1 MAEGQHYLTFPVC
14 LLSNGITDIRTVTD
28 NIMNYC
34 AYNRAC
40 KECGTI
46 EQRMT
51 QAGHYFN
58 LTWGDWKSSYDKG
71 KLLFD
76 QTPARSPVTSINK
89 DIVFDFYANSKT
101 EFEIICFLAFA
112 GIRSILQ
119 TKPYVKITNEY
130 LLARMAGRNTI
141 KDVNRYHKFPKEFE
155 KYIIKGIP
163 NRYQMDK
170 IKTELQN
177 HWGLKIYARFTRG
190 FYVSF
195 EGKMKFEDLV
205 FEVEKRRKS
214 NIEKLRKTEQQQ
226 AVNKALNKIFKT
238 TP

>member
-1 MAEGQHYLTFPVC
+1 MAQGQTYLTFPVW
-14 LLSNGITDIRTVTD
+14 LLQNGLSDIRAVTD

-34 AYNRAC
+34 GYVNAC
-40 KECGTI
+40 KENGT
-46 EQRMT
+46 EEARMKKSG
-51 QAGHYFN
+51 QN
-58 LTWGDWKSSYDKG
+58 LGITWGNWEMVHASG
-71 KLLFD
+71 KKLYEN
-76 QTPARSPVTSINK
+76 TPLRPPMTSINK
-89 DIVFDFYANSKT
+89 DIVFDFYANRKT

-130 LLARMAGRNTI
+130 LLARMAGRNTT
-141 KDVNRYHKFPKEFE
+141 KDGAIFPKEFE
-155 KYIIKGIP
+155 KYILDGVP

-177 HWGLKIYARFTRG
+177 RWGLKLYARFTRG

-214 NIEKLRKTEQQQ
+214 NIEKLRKEEQQQ
-226 AVNKALNKIFKT
+226 AVNKALNRIFKT